1 VAQGRGIGS
10 PVCQGAEGS
19 SDEVKGR
26 GFGNGG
32 GVEVRGRY
40 GAKTGLVPDCCTLW
54 LGVMVMRS
62 GLLACIIGADKSK
75 EEDIQTQTKF
85 SN

>member
-1 VAQGRGIGS
+1 MAQGRGIGS

-32 GVEVRGRY
+32 GVGQRLGMVQRLGSFLIVALY
-40 GAKTGLVPDCCTLW
+40 G
-54 LGVMVMRS
+54 
-62 GLLACIIGADKSK
+62 
-75 EEDIQTQTKF
+75 
-85 SN
+85 

>member
-1 VAQGRGIGS
+1 
-10 PVCQGAEGS
+10 
-19 SDEVKGR
+19 
-26 GFGNGG
+26 
-32 GVEVRGRY
+32 
-40 GAKTGLVPDCCTLW
+40 
-54 LGVMVMRS
+54 MVMRS